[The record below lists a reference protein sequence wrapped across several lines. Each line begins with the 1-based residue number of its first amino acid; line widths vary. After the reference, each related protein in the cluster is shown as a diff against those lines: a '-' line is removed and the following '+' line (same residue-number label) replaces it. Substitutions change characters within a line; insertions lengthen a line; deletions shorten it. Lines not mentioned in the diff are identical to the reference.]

1 MSDLLARFQAQ
12 TRRKAD
18 SDLIRRWE
26 WDARYHGDK
35 NIKIQA
41 SNAKRSATQM
51 QKIKEQFS
59 NLKPEHELAINAA
72 ASALRAMAEE
82 LTLLAAWAKDYQ
94 VFCAAAWKKEEDAR
108 LEALAQ
114 ERWGDD
120 QQALQFEIDL
130 IGELATKDGQH
141 AFASWC
147 HSAGKY
153 KHCQLDQI
161 SCHVD
166 QLKKVETPRKR
177 AALTVQQGMDRP
189 SPNMWNGMYGPTVIG
204 SWPDYEAYVAY
215 RKEVARTSARIFEHI
230 GRHS

>member
-108 LEALAQ
+108 LEAL
-114 ERWGDD
+114 GVSS
-120 QQALQFEIDL
+120 F
-130 IGELATKDGQH
+130 
-141 AFASWC
+141 S
-147 HSAGKY
+147 
-153 KHCQLDQI
+153 
-161 SCHVD
+161 
-166 QLKKVETPRKR
+166 
-177 AALTVQQGMDRP
+177 VQ
-189 SPNMWNGMYGPTVIG
+189 
-204 SWPDYEAYVAY
+204 
-215 RKEVARTSARIFEHI
+215 
-230 GRHS
+230 

>member
-114 ERWGDD
+114 ERWG
-120 QQALQFEIDL
+120 EIR
-130 IGELATKDGQH
+130 IGLVAMLTD
-141 AFASWC
+141 
-147 HSAGKY
+147 
-153 KHCQLDQI
+153 
-161 SCHVD
+161 
-166 QLKKVETPRKR
+166 VETLRLLFR
-177 AALTVQQGMDRP
+177 AHPDADRGLE
-189 SPNMWNGMYGPTVIG
+189 NGPQNQ
-204 SWPDYEAYVAY
+204 
-215 RKEVARTSARIFEHI
+215 
-230 GRHS
+230 